1 MTKAICLNCG
11 EFKFGAFNEC
21 PGCGFQPSNPE
32 QQAKHLIVTDHYRS
46 PEELEEISRKVKA
59 GEPLVFD
66 PAAVEE
72 AARAAAVLLP
82 QVQSGPRRWP
92 LVLGVIIVVVVVVV
106 LVSR

>member
-1 MTKAICLNCG
+1 MTRAVCLNCG

-21 PGCGFQPSNPE
+21 QNCGYRPDNPE
-32 QQAKHLIVTDHYRS
+32 QQAKHLLVTDHYRS
-46 PEELEEISRKVKA
+46 PEELDQISKKVKA

-82 QVQSGPRRWP
+82 QDGGHARRWL
-92 LVLGVIIVVVVVVV
+92 LVLAVIVVVVVVV
-106 LVSR
+106 IIATR